1 MSKMDELL
9 EVSSCISCCMKCN
22 LWLTR
27 ENTIPGCGNINAK
40 LMLIGEAG
48 GQSEDEQGK
57 PFVGKAG
64 GLLSK
69 FLDFISTKREDVF
82 ITNILKCRPP
92 DNRVPEEEEVSV
104 CLPYLEKQIE
114 IISPRVI
121 ISLGATATKV
131 LLNDYYLSISKVR
144 GNWREYKGIKMM
156 PTFHPAFLL
165 RGMTDE
171 KMNNVRD
178 DFKKAKE
185 EAYKD

>member
-1 MSKMDELL
+1 MDQLL
-9 EVSSCISCCMKCN
+9 EVKDCISCCVKCN

-27 ENTIPGCGNINAK
+27 KNVVPGYGNITAK
-40 LMLIGEAG
+40 LMLIGEAN

-57 PFVGKAG
+57 PFVGRAG
-64 GLLSK
+64 QLLNK
-69 FLDFISTKREDVF
+69 FLDYISLKREDVF

-92 DNRVPEEEEVSV
+92 NNRVPEEEEIVA
-104 CLPYLEKQIE
+104 CLPFLEKQIE

-131 LLNDYYLSISKVR
+131 LLNDYYLFISKVR
-144 GNWREYKGIKMM
+144 GNWKEYRGTKVM
-156 PTFHPAFLL
+156 PTFHPSFLL

-171 KMNNVRD
+171 KMNKVRE

-185 EAYKD
+185 EAYKN